1 GEAAR
6 APLGAVPPGQ
16 PLSAAATATSSRSA
30 FFPRLARRHLSSPLR
45 VPVRAVESSSEA
57 TKQEEAPLAAGEAQE
72 PLPAAPAFVVEELGW
87 GTQLA
92 VKLKMLV
99 APPWKR
105 VRKGSVLTMT
115 LRGEISDQLKTR
127 FSSGL
132 SLPQICENFEKAA
145 YDPRIS
151 GIYLH
156 IEPLSCGWGKAEE
169 IRRHIVDFKKSG
181 KFVVGYMPVGGEKE
195 YYLASACAE
204 LYAPPSAY
212 VALYGLTIQQTFLR
226 GVLEKV
232 GVQPEIQRIGRYKSA
247 GDQLGRKSMSNEVKE
262 MLGALLDNIYGNWLD
277 TVSST
282 HGKKKEEIE
291 EFVNSGVYQVERL
304 KKEGWIT
311 DLLYD
316 DQVMTMLKERVGQND
331 KKSLRMVDYR

>member
-1 GEAAR
+1 MAR
-6 APLGAVPPGQ
+6 LLVLRSAPYHRSS
-16 PLSAAATATSSRSA
+16 LSAAATAITSSRSA
-30 FFPRLARRHLSSPLR
+30 SSPASPAATSRRPSAPSSRLRGPPSRRRRLWPRARR
-45 VPVRAVESSSEA
+45 
-57 TKQEEAPLAAGEAQE
+57 KE

-316 DQVMTMLKERVGQND
+316 DQVQIP
-331 KKSLRMVDYR
+331 SLADH